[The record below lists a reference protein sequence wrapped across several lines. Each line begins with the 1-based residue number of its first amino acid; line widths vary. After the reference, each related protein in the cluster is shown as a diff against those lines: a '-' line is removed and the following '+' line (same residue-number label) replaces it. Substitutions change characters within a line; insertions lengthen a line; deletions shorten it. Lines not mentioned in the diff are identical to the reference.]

1 MHVDRIN
8 VIFWERLMDQDKA
21 YLSHIV
27 IFCFDFEK
35 VLDFYTKKIGAHLSD
50 IGIAQG
56 NRICF
61 MTF

>member
-1 MHVDRIN
+1 M
-8 VIFWERLMDQDKA
+8 WERVIVQDKA
-21 YLSHIV
+21 YLSNIV